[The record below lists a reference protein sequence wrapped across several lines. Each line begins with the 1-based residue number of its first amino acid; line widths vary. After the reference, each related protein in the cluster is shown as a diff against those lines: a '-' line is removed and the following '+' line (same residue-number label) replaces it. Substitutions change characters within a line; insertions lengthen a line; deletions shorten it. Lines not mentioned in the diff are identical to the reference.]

1 MSSERL
7 FLDTVYIQ
15 AILNRADQHHARAV
29 ALYPRVKAARE
40 VWVTEAVLLEVGAA
54 LSALDRMAAA
64 RFLRSLYLTPNVHVV
79 PIEAILFQRGLDLY
93 EMRPDKTWSLTDCL
107 SFVVMKDQT
116 LYLAV
121 TADEH
126 FQQAGYHALMR
137 EGL

>member
-15 AILNRADQHHARAV
+15 AILNRADQHHARAI
-29 ALYPRVKAARE
+29 ALIPRVKAARE

-54 LSALDRMAAA
+54 LSAVSRTGAA

-79 PIEAILFQRGLDLY
+79 PVDAFLFQRGLDLY
-93 EMRPDKTWSLTDCL
+93 EARPDKTWSLTDCL
-107 SFVVMKDQT
+107 SFVVMKDQ
-116 LYLAV
+116 LLFHAV

-126 FQQAGYHALMR
+126 FLQVGNSALMR
-137 EGL
+137 DGP